1 MSSSIPSTGQHY
13 RVERRSQNVGEKQ
26 KQNMNEPAQGRLHRL
41 FTEGFVARDIAEPII
56 SFDSETASSSALA
69 TMEEM
74 QIKVVGVRRNGRIC
88 GYVERSQLA
97 SDTCGKGLVEFEPRD
112 IVDESTSLGECIER
126 LRDRQRIFVEV
137 LGQVGAIV
145 TPTDLHKPIVRMWLF
160 GIVTLIETGFTERI
174 REKYPS
180 DEWTEFVSDG
190 RVDYARKL
198 QAERQRRGEYPDL
211 LDCLQ
216 LSDKSTVIT
225 RDSELREW
233 VGFRSRRH
241 GEEVMKQIEALRN
254 RLAHAQE
261 FINDT
266 WQTVAGLAQQIERVI
281 ALAPS
286 RVTRRESG
294 PREGAQSSED
304 A

>member
-1 MSSSIPSTGQHY
+1 
-13 RVERRSQNVGEKQ
+13 
-26 KQNMNEPAQGRLHRL
+26 MNEPAHGRLHRL
-41 FTEGFVARDIAEPII
+41 FTEGFAARDIAEPMV
-56 SFDSETASSSALA
+56 SFDFETPSSTALS
-69 TMEEM
+69 TIDEM

-88 GYVERSQLA
+88 GYAERPQLE
-97 SDTCGKGLVEFEPRD
+97 SGTCGDHFKEFEPRD
-112 IVDESTSLGECIER
+112 IVDESATLGECIER
-126 LRDRQRIFVEV
+126 LIDRERVFVEV

-174 REKYPS
+174 REKYP
-180 DEWTEFVSDG
+180 DDQWTEFVSDG
-190 RVDYARKL
+190 RVEYARKL
-198 QAERQRRGEYPDL
+198 QTERQRRGEFPDL

-225 RDSELREW
+225 RDAELREW
-233 VGFRSRRH
+233 VGFPSRRR
-241 GEEVMKQIEALRN
+241 GEEAMKQIEALRN

-266 WQTVAGLAQQIERVI
+266 WQTVAGLAQEIERVI

-294 PREGAQSSED
+294 PRSD
-304 A
+304 D